1 MSRAWWGSGGES
13 WWIIRKMSA
22 LLSKIKWQMK
32 LIKVFKLR
40 KILKVS
46 GILGVLITDFNKQ
59 TKHPEAK

>member
-1 MSRAWWGSGGES
+1 MST
-13 WWIIRKMSA
+13 

-40 KILKVS
+40 KILKVP
-46 GILGVLITDFNKQ
+46 GILGVLLLILINKQ

>member
-1 MSRAWWGSGGES
+1 MST
-13 WWIIRKMSA
+13 

-46 GILGVLITDFNKQ
+46 GILDVLLLILINKQ
-59 TKHPEAK
+59 TKKNNTQKQNKSK

>member
-1 MSRAWWGSGGES
+1 MST
-13 WWIIRKMSA
+13 

-46 GILGVLITDFNKQ
+46 GILGVLLLILINKQ
-59 TKHPEAK
+59 TKHPEAKYIKIQ

>member
-1 MSRAWWGSGGES
+1 MST
-13 WWIIRKMSA
+13 

-32 LIKVFKLR
+32 LIKIFKLR

-46 GILGVLITDFNKQ
+46 GILGVLLLILINKQ

>member
-1 MSRAWWGSGGES
+1 
-13 WWIIRKMSA
+13 MSA

>member
-1 MSRAWWGSGGES
+1 MST
-13 WWIIRKMSA
+13 

-46 GILGVLITDFNKQ
+46 GILGVLLLILINNKTPRSKINQ
-59 TKHPEAK
+59 NRKK